1 MKTKSKAKGTAAEI
15 TKKNSGS
22 KITKKV
28 IATKG
33 KK

>member
-1 MKTKSKAKGTAAEI
+1 MKKQSKAKGTAAEI

-28 IATKG
+28 VPTK